1 MFFQFKNPP
10 ASPSSPLRSYS
21 EVWSAF
27 SSYSHS
33 LLFPD
38 SCNIQ
43 SVQER
48 EREREER
55 ESARETSSANRNT
68 AKGETGK
75 QTKPACGETKTIVSR
90 SEPGPQT
97 SLVLLLFFL
106 FGFFFFFSPKH
117 MGISVRFLFLF
128 FWGESFGLVLRSVF
142 WIFIICLF

>member
-55 ESARETSSANRNT
+55 ESARETSSANSNT

-75 QTKPACGETKTIVSR
+75 QTKPACGETKTVSR

-106 FGFFFFFSPKH
+106 FGFFFFFPLNTWGYQSD
-117 MGISVRFLFLF
+117 FYFYF
-128 FWGESFGLVLRSVF
+128 FGGNPLVWF
-142 WIFIICLF
+142 